1 MLADRDYMRSDPSGG
16 SHRKRPWGS
25 WSATTWLIVLNA
37 GVFLVQAIFYG
48 YPPDFRQGPPL
59 ALQVDELLRG
69 YVWQLL
75 TYQFLH
81 GGLLH
86 ILLNCW
92 GIFAFGRDVEEAL
105 GKRTFLLLYF
115 ISGMVGGVLQV
126 LASLG
131 WQGHFGGAVVGAS
144 AGLFGIIAAFA
155 MMYPN
160 RSLTLLLFFVIPVT
174 LRAKTLLLVSG
185 AIAIFG
191 ILFPGDHI
199 AHAAHLGGMLAGM
212 VFIRQM
218 RDQLGYWPGETSAP
232 RPPGRPS
239 WFGVGPA
246 KPPKSGVPP
255 VIDVEE
261 AGGDDY
267 MAREVDPILEKISA
281 QGIHSLTARERKIL
295 EEARKRMGRK

>member
-1 MLADRDYMRSDPSGG
+1 MRGDASEESRG
-16 SHRKRPWGS
+16 SKP
-25 WSATTWLIVLNA
+25 WSATILLIVLNV
-37 GVFLVQAIFYG
+37 GVFLLQAIFYG

-59 ALQVDELLRG
+59 ALQVGQLLHG

-92 GIFAFGRDVEEAL
+92 GIFAFGRDVEQVL
-105 GKRTFLLLYF
+105 GKRTFFTLYF
-115 ISGMVGGVLQV
+115 VSGAVGGLLQV

-131 WQGHFGGAVVGAS
+131 WHGHFGGAVVGAS

-155 MMYPN
+155 MVYPN
-160 RSLTLLLFFVIPVT
+160 RSLTLLLFFVLPVT
-174 LRAKTLLLVSG
+174 LRAKTLLMVSG

-191 ILFPGDHI
+191 ILFPGDQI

-218 RDQLGYWPGETSAP
+218 RHRLGYWPGEEPGPSR
-232 RPPGRPS
+232 RPLFGFGPGKPS
-239 WFGVGPA
+239 
-246 KPPKSGVPP
+246 KPGGTP
-255 VIDVEE
+255 IMDVEE
-261 AGGDDY
+261 AGEDEY
-267 MAREVDPILEKISA
+267 IAQEVDPILEKISA
-281 QGIHSLTARERKIL
+281 HGIQSLTARERKTL
-295 EEARKRMGRK
+295 EEARKRMGRGGGR